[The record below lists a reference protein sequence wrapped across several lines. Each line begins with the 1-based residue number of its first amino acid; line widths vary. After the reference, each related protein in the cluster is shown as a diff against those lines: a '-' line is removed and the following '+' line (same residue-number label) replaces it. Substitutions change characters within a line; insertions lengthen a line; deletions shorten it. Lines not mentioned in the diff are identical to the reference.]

1 MHGLGA
7 LRLNCWTIGW
17 VEPDEP
23 QSKIFILPVS
33 VAPTICVLS
42 IKNVHVDVKKVSGC
56 VGSVVIMSIEYSIA
70 GGG

>member
-1 MHGLGA
+1 M
-7 LRLNCWTIGW
+7 
-17 VEPDEP
+17 EPDEP
-23 QSKIFILPVS
+23 QSKNFILPVS

-70 GGG
+70 G